1 VLQRRYYIDDYFYAG
16 PAKIG
21 NDIQWLFAWFDKNV
35 VDKIVD
41 AVGGLVVV
49 LGETSRRIQTGAL
62 GWYAGLTVIGGLALI
77 LAFAVAFA
85 GGGK

>member
-1 VLQRRYYIDDYFYAG
+1 M
-16 PAKIG
+16 
-21 NDIQWLFAWFDKNV
+21 
-35 VDKIVD
+35 DKIVD
-41 AVGGLVVV
+41 FIGGLVVV
-49 LGETSRRIQTGAL
+49 LGDASRRIQTGAL